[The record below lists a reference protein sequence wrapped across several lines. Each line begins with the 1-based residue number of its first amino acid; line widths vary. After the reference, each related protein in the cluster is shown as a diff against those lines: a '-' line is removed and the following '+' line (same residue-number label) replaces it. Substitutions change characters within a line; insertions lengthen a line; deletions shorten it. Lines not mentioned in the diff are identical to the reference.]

1 MLSHAWEARG
11 DEAERQRILQQAA
24 VQEQQEE
31 QRKQAGALLRL
42 QQAHLQGG
50 GVDNF
55 TGHPGAV
62 QPNASSL
69 HAAGNAT
76 SSSVTV
82 SAQAPPPSRP
92 KHRPPALQDPAVGKQ
107 QVLWLPLSTTEASA
121 LLDLFFNHVTSP
133 PGCAPSSSGP
143 HTGAS
148 CPAEG
153 DWAQRRRL
161 MPAVGAV
168 HELRD
173 EVAQQ
178 FMGLMEGMWR
188 ALPPSR
194 PNQPSPKSEQTMGNS
209 PCISKGGQDLLAR
222 VSEAAARLH
231 QTACTRA
238 LQGGDAA
245 EPSLPYVLLRRI
257 TMALLVVLHG
267 QEGPSSFECREM
279 VSEVGGNCTG
289 WGC

>member
-1 MLSHAWEARG
+1 M
-11 DEAERQRILQQAA
+11 LQQAA
-24 VQEQQEE
+24 VQEQLEE
-31 QRKQAGALLRL
+31 QRKQAAALLRL
-42 QQAHLQGG
+42 QQSQLRGG

-55 TGHPGAV
+55 TSHPGAV
-62 QPNASSL
+62 QPNASSP

-76 SSSVTV
+76 SLSVTV
-82 SAQAPPPSRP
+82 SAQALPPSRP
-92 KHRPPALQDPAVGKQ
+92 EHRPPAPQGPAAGKQ
-107 QVLWLPLSTTEASA
+107 QVSGLPLSTTEASA

-143 HTGAS
+143 HSEAS

-173 EVAQQ
+173 EAAQQ

-289 WGC
+289 WGVLQHGAAQRVWNGLMSV